1 MKTLKRAVELF
12 RYNFSAVFLFE
23 LLYRLISLAIIAPI
37 LYLIVN
43 YSIKAAGIKYLSS
56 DNVLLYFTSPPTYV
70 MLFILLLV
78 ITMFLLVDA
87 SALIYAIESSRREEK
102 TNALILLIKGTFNS
116 LRVLHPKNMG
126 AIIYMLLVLPFTYS
140 VMLSGSLVGLRLP
153 EFLNKLIN
161 IYDKNISRILI
172 IYFLLCFLSMFLVFS
187 LNYFTN
193 FKMSYAHSVSLS
205 IKAVKKNFVKIF
217 VGVVVVNLVITA
229 ILVLLQGTVTT
240 ALVSIVSKFITSKKM
255 SFVVDLSIQ
264 VIFFVIYVSVSL
276 ISTPFV
282 YSYISACFYEIEED
296 VYEERDKV
304 RKHKRKKERTPEE
317 LEKLNKVSFVIVLVA
332 VIIINGVYVF
342 LNATNRVSFNVA
354 YSTWVDITA
363 HRGDSA
369 NAPENTMAAIKLAN
383 ENGADII
390 EIDVR
395 QTKDGRYILMHDE
408 NLVRTTGE
416 NERVGVLDYEYISTL
431 DAGSYFSEEYAGEKI
446 PTLEEVVAYAVE
458 EDIFLNIELKPAK
471 TDQNYEDG
479 IVEIIEAYDYVDKCV
494 VASINYD
501 TIANVKKLNPDI
513 TTAYIMTMAF
523 GEFEDLQ
530 YADIFSVRHNFV
542 DSTMVNSIH
551 QKGKKIYAWTAN
563 KEDDIKDLLLLDV
576 DSIITDDPYKTKDI
590 MYNANDTLMSDWI
603 ERFMSEF

>member
-1 MKTLKRAVELF
+1 MKTLNRAIKLF
-12 RYNFSAVFLFE
+12 RYNFSAIFLFE
-23 LLYRLISLAIIAPI
+23 LLYKLISLAIITPI

-43 YSIKAAGIKYLSS
+43 YSIKAAGIRYLSS
-56 DNVLLYFTSPPTYV
+56 DNVLLYFTSPHTYA

-78 ITMFLLVDA
+78 VTMFLLVDA
-87 SALIYAIESSRREEK
+87 SALIYAIEASRREEK
-102 TNALILLIKGTFNS
+102 TNALMLLIKGIFNS
-116 LRVLHPKNMG
+116 LRVIHPKNMG
-126 AIIYMLLVLPFTYS
+126 AIIYMLFVLPFTYS

-161 IYDKNISRILI
+161 IYDKNISRILV
-172 IYFLLCFLSMFLVFS
+172 IYFLLCFLAMFLVFS

-193 FKMSYAHSVSLS
+193 FKMSYAKSVSLS
-205 IKAVKKNFVKIF
+205 IKAVKKNFAKVF
-217 VGVVVVNLVITA
+217 VGVVVVNMAVTIL
-229 ILVLLQGTVTT
+229 LVLLQGTVTT
-240 ALVSIVSKFITSKKM
+240 ALVSLVSKFITSKKM

-282 YSYISACFYEIEED
+282 YSYIGACFYDIEES

-304 RKHKRKKERTPEE
+304 RKHKKRKEHTPEE
-317 LEKLNKVSFVIVLVA
+317 LETINKISFIIVLIA
-332 VIIINGVYVF
+332 FLIINGVYVF

-369 NAPENTMAAIKLAN
+369 NAPENTMAAIKMAN

-395 QTKDGRYILMHDE
+395 QTKDGQYILMHDE
-408 NLVRTTGE
+408 NLKRTTGV

-431 DAGSYFSEEYAGEKI
+431 DAGSYFSEEFTGERI
-446 PTLEEVVAYAVE
+446 PTLEEVIAYAVE

-471 TDQNYEDG
+471 TDEKYEDG
-479 IVEIIEAYDYVDKCV
+479 IVELIEKYDFEDNCV
-494 VASINYD
+494 VASINYK
-501 TIANVKKLNPDI
+501 TISNVKKLNPEI
-513 TTAYIMTMAF
+513 TTVYIMTMAF
-523 GEFEDLQ
+523 GEFEDLE
-530 YADIFSVRHNFV
+530 YADIFSIKHIFV

-551 QKGKKIYAWTAN
+551 QRGKKIYAWTAN

-603 ERFMSEF
+603 ERFMSEY

>member
-1 MKTLKRAVELF
+1 
-12 RYNFSAVFLFE
+12 
-23 LLYRLISLAIIAPI
+23 
-37 LYLIVN
+37 
-43 YSIKAAGIKYLSS
+43 
-56 DNVLLYFTSPPTYV
+56 
-70 MLFILLLV
+70 
-78 ITMFLLVDA
+78 
-87 SALIYAIESSRREEK
+87 
-102 TNALILLIKGTFNS
+102 
-116 LRVLHPKNMG
+116 
-126 AIIYMLLVLPFTYS
+126 
-140 VMLSGSLVGLRLP
+140 
-153 EFLNKLIN
+153 
-161 IYDKNISRILI
+161 
-172 IYFLLCFLSMFLVFS
+172 
-187 LNYFTN
+187 
-193 FKMSYAHSVSLS
+193 
-205 IKAVKKNFVKIF
+205 
-217 VGVVVVNLVITA
+217 
-229 ILVLLQGTVTT
+229 
-240 ALVSIVSKFITSKKM
+240 
-255 SFVVDLSIQ
+255 
-264 VIFFVIYVSVSL
+264 
-276 ISTPFV
+276 
-282 YSYISACFYEIEED
+282 
-296 VYEERDKV
+296 
-304 RKHKRKKERTPEE
+304 
-317 LEKLNKVSFVIVLVA
+317 
-332 VIIINGVYVF
+332 
-342 LNATNRVSFNVA
+342 
-354 YSTWVDITA
+354 
-363 HRGDSA
+363 
-369 NAPENTMAAIKLAN
+369 MAAIKLAN

-446 PTLEEVVAYAVE
+446 PTLEEVIAYAVE

>member
-1 MKTLKRAVELF
+1 MKTLKSAIQLF

-23 LLYRLISLAIIAPI
+23 LLYKLISLAIITPI

-43 YSIKAAGIKYLSS
+43 HSIKVAGIKYLSS

-70 MLFILLLV
+70 MLFILLVV
-78 ITMFLLVDA
+78 ITIFLLVDA
-87 SALIYAIESSRREEK
+87 SALIYAMEASRKEVK
-102 TNALILLIKGTFNS
+102 TNALIILIKGFFNS
-116 LRVLHPKNMG
+116 IRVINPKNMG
-126 AIIYMLLVLPFTYS
+126 AIIYMLLILPFTYS

-161 IYDKNISRILI
+161 IYDKNISRMLI

-193 FKMSYAHSVSLS
+193 FKMSYAKSISLS
-205 IKAVKKNFVKIF
+205 IKSVKKNFVKVF
-217 VGVVVVNLVITA
+217 VGVVVVNLVLTA
-229 ILVLLQGTVTT
+229 VLVLLQGTITT
-240 ALVSIVSKFITSKKM
+240 AVVSLATKFVTSKKM
-255 SFVVDLSIQ
+255 SFVIDLSIQ
-264 VIFFVIYVSVSL
+264 IIFFVIYVSVSL

-282 YSYISACFYEIEED
+282 YAYISACFYEIEQD
-296 VYEERDKV
+296 VYEERDKE
-304 RKHKRKKERTPEE
+304 RKHRRKKERTPEE
-317 LEKLNKVSFVIVLVA
+317 VERINKISFVIVLVS

-342 LNATNRVSFNVA
+342 LNATNRVAFNVA

-369 NAPENTMAAIKLAN
+369 NAPENTMSAIMLAD

-408 NLVRTTGE
+408 NLKRTTGV

-431 DAGSYFSEEYAGEKI
+431 DAGSYFSEEFAGEKI
-446 PTLEEVVAYAVE
+446 PTLEEVIEYAVE

-471 TDQNYEDG
+471 TDKAYEDG
-479 IVEIIEAYDYVDKCV
+479 IVEILEAYDYINKCV

-501 TIANVKKLNPDI
+501 TIANIKKLNSDI
-513 TTAYIMTMAF
+513 TTVYIMTMAF
-523 GEFEDLQ
+523 GEFEDLE
-530 YADIFSVRHNFV
+530 YADIFSIRHNFV

-551 QKGKKIYAWTAN
+551 QNGKKIYAWTVN

-590 MYNANDTLMSDWI
+590 MHNANDTLMSDWI
-603 ERFMSEF
+603 ERFMSEY